1 MVDIPRLIIGGLR
14 GGSGKTVFTIGL
26 LHELKKKGLKVLGFK
41 KGPDFI
47 DPGWLTL
54 ASGNP
59 CRNLD
64 AYIMDP
70 QRLLTH
76 FITKAMGY
84 DIVIVEG
91 NRGLFDGMDAKGS
104 FSTSELAKTLSAPVC
119 LLVDVTMA
127 TRTIAALVKGCQVFD
142 PGLEIKAVVLNKVA
156 TPRQEHLIKSA
167 IEEECNIPVVGSIPR
182 QRENPFPE
190 RHMGLLPYQENEEAL
205 KAVEWAGRLA
215 REHVDLE
222 RVKDIAS
229 SAPAMPLEGIS
240 LTEKRNT
247 TPLKIGVLLDK
258 AFWFYYPENLEL
270 LKALGAEL
278 SFIDSLSSSYIPE
291 IYGLYIGGG
300 FPETQAKALADNRV
314 FREGL
319 RRLINNGLPVY
330 AECGGLI
337 YLGKEVVFGGKTY
350 PMLDVF
356 PLRFEFESRPVGHGY
371 TEFVAI
377 RPNPYF
383 QINRPIRGHEFHY
396 SKPKIIHGQRL
407 EFAFKVLRGNGFD
420 GIQDGVIKGPV
431 LGTYMHV
438 HALGETQWAEGL
450 VKLSQ
455 TFCEYS
461 KKDF

>member
-1 MVDIPRLIIGGLR
+1 MLSIPRLVIGGLR
-14 GGSGKTVFTIGL
+14 GGSGKTIFTIGL
-26 LHELKKKGLKVLGFK
+26 LHELKQRGSKVLGFK

-70 QRLLTH
+70 QRLLSH
-76 FITKAMGY
+76 FLSKAMGY
-84 DIVIVEG
+84 DFVVIEG

-104 FSTSELAKTLSAPVC
+104 FSTAELAKSLSAPVC

-142 PGLEIKAVVLNKVA
+142 PALQIRAVVINKVA
-156 TPRQEHLIKSA
+156 TSRQEQLVRSTV
-167 IEEECNIPVVGSIPR
+167 EEVCNIPVIGAIPR

-190 RHMGLLPYQENEEAL
+190 RHMGLLPHQENEEAIR
-205 KAVEWAGRLA
+205 AVEWAGRLV

-222 RVKDIAS
+222 KLRDIATS
-229 SAPAMPLEGIS
+229 TSGFSFEGTSLIEHPLS
-240 LTEKRNT
+240 K
-247 TPLKIGVLLDK
+247 PVKIGVLMDK

-270 LKALGAEL
+270 LRSLGAEL
-278 SFIDSLSSSYIPE
+278 TYMDSLNQKTIPE

-300 FPETQAKALADNRV
+300 FPETQAQALAENRV
-314 FREGL
+314 FRE
-319 RRLINNGLPVY
+319 RLKSLIENGLPVY

-337 YLGKEVVFGGKTY
+337 YLGKEVVFRGKTY
-350 PMLDVF
+350 PMLNVF
-356 PLRFEFESRPVGHGY
+356 PVRFEFENRPVGHGY
-371 TEFVAI
+371 TEFVPVK
-377 RPNPYF
+377 PNPYF
-383 QINRPIRGHEFHY
+383 EINRPIRGHEFHY
-396 SKPKIIHGQRL
+396 SIPKLITG
-407 EFAFKVLRGNGFD
+407 EGVDFAFKILRGNGFD
-420 GIQDGVIKGPV
+420 GRQDGIMKGNV

-450 VKLSQ
+450 IRLSKA
-455 TFCEYS
+455 FCVH
-461 KKDF
+461 K